1 MGKFW
6 DTGQRVTAESRP
18 AESQP
23 HLSHHLREKILPQTR
38 QNWGRGSPK
47 PAGLLRKPGPR
58 PAAGSGVLGT
68 ASASLNEM

>member
-1 MGKFW
+1 MGKFR
-6 DTGQRVTAESRP
+6 DTGQSVTAESHP

-38 QNWGRGSPK
+38 QNWGRGFPK
-47 PAGLLRKPGPR
+47 PAGLPRKPEPR

-68 ASASLNEM
+68 ASATLNEM